1 MVLEHL
7 SCLVDAVCL
16 AVLAVQVTEPSLAA
30 AWQVRPTG
38 QLAFVPLLLPAAV
51 VAAGSTWNCAAPGL
65 EVCLALTPDHLDQL
79 RFHPHDAAAQRL
91 GWEEEA
97 GVAVVEVQG
106 VLPDPQVS
114 QEQLV
119 ALTVGLVL
127 ESPPSCSAASL
138 AAGLAAAVGLSW
150 PEQPFLPPPG
160 LPWCYPG
167 LPGSSFA
174 VCSLQVPAVYC
185 LAPQLSHLLEEE
197 HLRRFL
203 NIGIQLPPSP
213 LQVIISDSV

>member
-97 GVAVVEVQG
+97 GVAVVEVQV
-106 VLPDPQVS
+106 VLLALPVF
-114 QEQLV
+114 QEQW
-119 ALTVGLVL
+119 AAATVGLVR
-127 ESPPSCSAASL
+127 ESPPSYSVVSQ
-138 AAGLAAAVGLSW
+138 AVGL
-150 PEQPFLPPPG
+150 
-160 LPWCYPG
+160 
-167 LPGSSFA
+167 A
-174 VCSLQVPAVYC
+174 VAAAPAA
-185 LAPQLSHLLEEE
+185 APS
-197 HLRRFL
+197 
-203 NIGIQLPPSP
+203 
-213 LQVIISDSV
+213 